1 MDNSKKDENKK
12 EPAIKWRL
20 RKLINAL
27 LILLPHMNRK
37 QKKETLDE
45 INKAKENQKE

>member
-1 MDNSKKDENKK
+1 MNNSKKDEDKK

-27 LILLPHMNRK
+27 LILFPHMNKK
-37 QKKETLDE
+37 QKEETLEE
-45 INKAKENQKE
+45 INKAKKDLEE

>member
-1 MDNSKKDENKK
+1 MDNSKKNENKK

-27 LILLPHMNRK
+27 LILFPHMNEK
-37 QKKETLDE
+37 QKKETLEE
-45 INKAKENQKE
+45 IDKVEKNLEE